1 MRKQEQEQELVERH
15 IFSQSKEISPK
26 QFDYFCGQDAVRGSF
41 YDRYRKGLVK

>member
-1 MRKQEQEQELVERH
+1 MRKQEQELVERH

-26 QFDYFCGQDAVRGSF
+26 QFDYPCGQGAVRGSF